1 MSFFSQDFFFRR
13 PFKQLSSKTLFV
25 KYWTFTGRG
34 ECIRSHSNKRT
45 ADLHIETFIRF
56 SCVRLSRD
64 RYVPSAIHILKG
76 VLGWLTSHLLQVIH
90 FSVGTLTRTTVS
102 LYKQLLRPY
111 EIGHALALRLVRFQ
125 TI

>member
-25 KYWTFTGRG
+25 KYWMFTGRG

-45 ADLHIETFIRF
+45 ADLQIETFIRF

-76 VLGWLTSHLLQVIH
+76 VLGWLTSHL
-90 FSVGTLTRTTVS
+90 
-102 LYKQLLRPY
+102 
-111 EIGHALALRLVRFQ
+111 
-125 TI
+125 